1 MNVNRISNV
10 CRQSVNDETQK
21 NLLLLSLVIDKLSL
35 GSRVE
40 PRYLAENEV
49 LAKWLK

>member
-21 NLLLLSLVIDKLSL
+21 NLLLSFVIDKLSL
-35 GSRVE
+35 GSRAG
-40 PRYLAENEV
+40 PRYLAENEL